1 MPTIEQLIKQP
12 KFSNEK
18 HKAVI
23 SLTYSAGLL
32 SGFWEEFFGRFNL
45 TSQQYNVLRI
55 LRGQHPNPASIFM
68 IRDRMMDKMSDAS
81 RLVERLRKAGFVERS
96 VRKDDRR
103 AVDVIITQKGLDV
116 LQMIDSLEEKDHKP
130 TKYLTD
136 EEAAKLSELLGKV
149 INALAD
155 QKE

>member
-1 MPTIEQLIKQP
+1 MPTIEQLIKQS
-12 KFSNEK
+12 KFSDEK

-55 LRGQHPNPASIFM
+55 LRGQHPNPASVFM
-68 IRDRMMDKMSDAS
+68 IRERMMDKMSDAS

-103 AVDVIITQKGLDV
+103 AVDVIITEKGLDV

-136 EEAAKLSELLGKV
+136 EEAVKLSELLGKV

-155 QKE
+155 